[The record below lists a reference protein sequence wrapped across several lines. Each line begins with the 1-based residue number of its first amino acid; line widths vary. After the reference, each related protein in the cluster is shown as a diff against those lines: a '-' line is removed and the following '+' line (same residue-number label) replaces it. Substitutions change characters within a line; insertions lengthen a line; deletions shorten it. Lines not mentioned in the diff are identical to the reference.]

1 MVASGNSSNFNGFQ
15 MQLSLAWTSSGKVR
29 PGIFS
34 TGGDFVSL
42 PTLKGHLGSLDLV
55 LVISTTGT

>member
-1 MVASGNSSNFNGFQ
+1 